1 MLEAAGAGRHALLV
15 AATGAGKTLAGFLP
29 TLAELVENM
38 RSPAQAGVQTLPTGT
53 SVGAGS
59 QPEIAAVRV
68 WPTTAEPVMVG
79 AGEET
84 KGRPAVTAVVA
95 IDVLVVDTYPFL
107 VPVA

>member
-1 MLEAAGAGRHALLV
+1 MLEAAHDGRHALLV

-59 QPEIAAVRV
+59 QPALGNTLTPAKWDGNYVSWGAYFWEI
-68 WPTTAEPVMVG
+68 
-79 AGEET
+79 
-84 KGRPAVTAVVA
+84 
-95 IDVLVVDTYPFL
+95 FL
-107 VPVA
+107 